1 MRMPL
6 PPQLSDSKVSSP
18 QLTAAAAEPTWSS
31 LSTILCAV
39 SQCCAW
45 DLDAPK
51 HFASTKVL
59 SIGGSRNIGY
69 LSSVRLLEKGASV
82 TFLLRSPSCFDT
94 DETIQ
99 KYVKSGKARLIKGDA
114 LVKTDVVRSW
124 AEAAQGE
131 GEQRVDV
138 LLFTVGTIPSFSLTK
153 GFGEQRVD
161 VLLFTVGTIPSFSL
175 TKGFVQTPPNL
186 VTQSLLNALSTI
198 PSQAIPPKIITI
210 SSTGL
215 TKSSHAALPLLL
227 KPVYGH
233 FLHIPHMD
241 KVGAEKVAAHCAGWP
256 WDANDGDVGADI
268 MGEQWEETEGL
279 PKGTLPD
286 ILVVR
291 PALLTDGECQADA
304 VAAKGKGTSYRVREG
319 NFKSWTV
326 SRKDVA
332 HFLVEGALSEWDTWK
347 GKCVSIGY

>member
-1 MRMPL
+1 M
-6 PPQLSDSKVSSP
+6 
-18 QLTAAAAEPTWSS
+18 
-31 LSTILCAV
+31 
-39 SQCCAW
+39 
-45 DLDAPK
+45 DA
-51 HFASTKVL
+51 
-59 SIGGSRNIGY
+59 
-69 LSSVRLLEKGASV
+69 
-82 TFLLRSPSCFDT
+82 
-94 DETIQ
+94 
-99 KYVKSGKARLIKGDA
+99 
-114 LVKTDVVRSW
+114 
-124 AEAAQGE
+124 
-131 GEQRVDV
+131 
-138 LLFTVGTIPSFSLTK
+138 
-153 GFGEQRVD
+153 
-161 VLLFTVGTIPSFSL
+161 LLFTVGTIPSFSL
-175 TKGFVQTPPNL
+175 TKGFVQTPANL

-233 FLHIPHMD
+233 FLHIPHQD

-279 PKGTLPD
+279 PKGTLRD
-286 ILVVR
+286 VLVVR

-304 VAAKGKGTSYRVREG
+304 VAAKGKGTSYRAQEG